1 MGEKTGKEIYIEL
14 KELLTS
20 NSIFKDYYKENAL
33 VLINPQFLL
42 SISIKD
48 RKSLV
53 VVPCITKLRLTEED
67 EVIGY
72 LDLGSDDYSD
82 WIFLD
87 PNLKTHNSID
97 PYDSFWWDIINNTIR
112 SLEDEWKLVID
123 VVEYLG
129 KVKNV

>member
-1 MGEKTGKEIYIEL
+1 MEKTGKEIYIEL

-42 SISIKD
+42 SIN
-48 RKSLV
+48 RKIGKILV
-53 VVPCITKLRLTEED
+53 VVPFITKLRLTEKD

-82 WIFLD
+82 WIFFRSK
-87 PNLKTHNSID
+87 LKNAQF
-97 PYDSFWWDIINNTIR
+97 YR
-112 SLEDEWKLVID
+112 SL
-123 VVEYLG
+123 
-129 KVKNV
+129 